1 MNAAAQP
8 LLLLGVGGA
17 GCALAAAI
25 KRVSDIDARVLFAD
39 TDAQTGASNAP
50 FVLLGGDR
58 LSGRGAGGDSVL
70 AKLAAEDS
78 AAQFEEHLDG
88 VRLAVVTA
96 CLGGGTG
103 GGATPEL
110 LARLAERG
118 IPSLVFATTPF
129 SFEGDDRRQK
139 ARRSAVALEEAA
151 DASVLLSL
159 DSLAGDASMPMV
171 KALGH
176 AVEATAAAAS
186 LVWRILE
193 KPGYLKI
200 DIERAR
206 RIISGAGRGRF
217 AFAAGKT
224 GEKRAAAVL
233 DALANCPLLAATAG
247 QTRSIL
253 CGILAGDDLRL
264 AETGEIA
271 EGVRDLFGR
280 SAQFDLA
287 TVNDEAAFG
296 GRVGAAVLLFE
307 SAAGAAESEGGAAGR
322 HGGRKRQTGR
332 ERAAKA
338 LSPSVTGRGRFS
350 NTEPTVWNGEDL
362 DIPTYIRRNISLNL

>member
-1 MNAAAQP
+1 MSTAAQP
-8 LLLLGVGGA
+8 LLLIGVGGA
-17 GCALAAAI
+17 GCALAASIA
-25 KRVSDIDARVLFAD
+25 RVSGVGARTLFAD
-39 TDAQTGASNAP
+39 TDAATGADNAP

-58 LSGRGAGGDSVL
+58 LSGRGAGGDAVL

-78 AAQFEEHLDG
+78 AAQFDEHLDG
-88 VRLAVVTA
+88 ARLAVVTA

-110 LARLAERG
+110 LARLAARG

-129 SFEGDDRRQK
+129 SFEGDERRLK
-139 ARRSAVALEEAA
+139 ARRAAVAIEEAA
-151 DASVLLSL
+151 DASVMLSL
-159 DSLAGDASMPMV
+159 DSLAGDASLPMV
-171 KALGH
+171 KALER
-176 AVEATAAAAS
+176 AVESVAAAAS

-206 RIISGAGRGRF
+206 RIVSGAGRGRF
-217 AFAAGKT
+217 AFAPGAT
-224 GEKRAAAVL
+224 GANRAAETL
-233 DALANCPLLAATAG
+233 DALAHCPLLAASAA

-264 AETGEIA
+264 SETGEIA

-280 SAQFDLA
+280 SAAFELA

-296 GRVGAAVLLFE
+296 GRVGAAVLMFE
-307 SAAGAAESEGGAAGR
+307 STSGESGAAESESGEKRAVKRRGA
-322 HGGRKRQTGR
+322 KD
-332 ERAAKA
+332 RAAKA
-338 LSPSVTGRGRFS
+338 LSLAATGRGRFS
-350 NTEPTVWNGEDL
+350 STEPTVWNGEDL